1 MNMQDTRPT
10 AVEDIDWLVLS
21 AESRPERLA
30 QFKSTNGHLGLPIEV
45 VAASEA
51 REVDLR
57 ELAQIDLVDP
67 EIDEWDAEGVA
78 NALSHWL
85 CWHQAV
91 ETQRTICIFQDSAVL
106 RHDFVPRV
114 QGLLGVIPEG
124 WEYLQLG
131 INTQSGIDFQITPD
145 CRYRGRFTR
154 ETAREADLETFM
166 AAVTPVVPLR
176 LFNAFGGF
184 AYMVTPAGA
193 QRLIEQ
199 CFPLA
204 TQVLNVPCLRG
215 RIRTNSIDAVMNQFF
230 GSMPA
235 HVCFPPLALSR
246 AEPVAAVMV
255 SAEPDEAAAGERQ

>member
-1 MNMQDTRPT
+1 MNMQDFRPT
-10 AVEDIDWLVLS
+10 TTDDIDWVVLS
-21 AESRPERLA
+21 AESTPERLA
-30 QFKSTNGHLGLPIEV
+30 QFDSANGYLGLPIEV
-45 VAASEA
+45 VAVTEG
-51 REVDLR
+51 RDIDLR
-57 ELAQIDLVDP
+57 ELVQIELVDP
-67 EIDEWDAEGVA
+67 DIDEWGAGAVA
-78 NALSHWL
+78 TALSHWL

-91 ETQRTICIFQDSAVL
+91 ETQRPTCVFQDSAVL
-106 RHDFVPRV
+106 RRDFVPRV
-114 QGLLGVIPEG
+114 QGLLDAIPNG

-131 INTQSGIDFQITPD
+131 CDTQSGIDFQITPD

-154 ETAREADLETFM
+154 DRANDEDLEIFA

-184 AYMVTPAGA
+184 AYIVTPAGA

-204 TQVLNVPCLRG
+204 TRVLNVPCLKR
-215 RIRTNSIDAVMNQFF
+215 RVRTTSIDTVMNQFF

-246 AEPVAAVMV
+246 AEPSAATVAKA
-255 SAEPDEAAAGERQ
+255 DEAAEGRR